1 MSAPGAKPASETAEV
16 WLRKATLSPLSRERA
31 SFARKGLRARGGRD
45 PTLRAMLLRQL
56 YLACMEERRFAKA
69 LEVAKD
75 IIELN
80 VMPDVARQDAARA
93 CLGLDAVEDAV
104 SHLRLACR
112 VCPASRRAFH
122 LWTLGSVYYL
132 SERFHEAIAAFRRAA
147 IWGTSD
153 KPLYRAQLAL
163 ATLAA
168 GQKVDDLEGL
178 RDALDDA
185 PCGQGYGKFVLG
197 ELAYYLGDLDEAHA
211 CLGSFVKRTS
221 GGRVA
226 LQVALERELQKA
238 RALLGRLDEVRMK
251 QA

>member
-1 MSAPGAKPASETAEV
+1 MPSPAAKPSAETAEV
-16 WLRKATLSPLSRERA
+16 WLRKATLAQGSKERA
-31 SFARKGLRARGGRD
+31 SFARKGLRARGGREA
-45 PTLRAMLLRQL
+45 TLRAMLLRQL
-56 YLACMEERRFAKA
+56 YLAFMEDRRFERA
-69 LEVAKD
+69 LKVATD
-75 IIELN
+75 IVELG

-93 CLGLDAVEDAV
+93 CLGLDSVEDAV
-104 SHLRLACR
+104 RHLRIACR

-122 LWTLGSVYYL
+122 SWTLGSVYYL
-132 SERFHEAIAAFRRAA
+132 SERFDEAITAFRRAA
-147 IWGTSD
+147 VWGTTD

-168 GQKVDDLEGL
+168 GHNVDDLEGL

-211 CLGSFVKRTS
+211 CLGSFVRRTS

-226 LQVALERELQKA
+226 LQVALERELAKA
-238 RALLGRLDEVRMK
+238 RVLLGRLDEARLK
-251 QA
+251 RA

>member
-1 MSAPGAKPASETAEV
+1 
-16 WLRKATLSPLSRERA
+16 
-31 SFARKGLRARGGRD
+31 
-45 PTLRAMLLRQL
+45 MLQRQL
-56 YLACMEERRFAKA
+56 YLAFMEERSFTRA
-69 LEVAKD
+69 LKVAEAIVLLD
-75 IIELN
+75 

-93 CLGLDAVEDAV
+93 CLGLDRVDEAVD
-104 SHLRLACR
+104 HLRIACR

-122 LWTLGSVYYL
+122 AWTLGSVYYL
-132 SERFHEAIAAFRRAA
+132 SERYPQAMAAFRRAG
-147 IWGTSD
+147 IWGTND

-168 GQKVDDLEGL
+168 GQSVDDLEGL

-197 ELAYYLGDLDEAHA
+197 ELAFYLGDLEEAHA
-211 CLGSFVKRTS
+211 CLGSFVKRTA

-238 RALLGRLDEVRMK
+238 RTLLGRLDQEGLKR
-251 QA
+251 A

>member
-1 MSAPGAKPASETAEV
+1 LAQD
-16 WLRKATLSPLSRERA
+16 SRQRA

-45 PTLRAMLLRQL
+45 ATLRAMLLRQL
-56 YLACMEERRFAKA
+56 YLAFMEERRFDRA
-69 LEVAKD
+69 LKVAKEIVVLD
-75 IIELN
+75 

-93 CLGLDAVEDAV
+93 CLGLDAVEEAV
-104 SHLRLACR
+104 GHLRIACR

-122 LWTLGSVYYL
+122 SWTLGSVYYL
-132 SERFHEAIAAFRRAA
+132 AERYYEAMSAFRRAA

-163 ATLAA
+163 AKLAA
-168 GQKVDDLEGL
+168 GQNVDDLEGL

-197 ELAYYLGDLDEAHA
+197 ELAYCLGDLDEAHA
-211 CLGSFVKRTS
+211 CLGSFVRRTAS
-221 GGRVA
+221 GRVA

-238 RALLGRLDEVRMK
+238 RTLLGRLDEARLK
-251 QA
+251 RA